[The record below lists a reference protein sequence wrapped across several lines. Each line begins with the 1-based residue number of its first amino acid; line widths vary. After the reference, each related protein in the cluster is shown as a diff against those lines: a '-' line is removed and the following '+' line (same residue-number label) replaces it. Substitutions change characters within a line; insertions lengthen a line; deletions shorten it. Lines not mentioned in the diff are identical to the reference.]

1 MDEEEDYSILLYEN
15 DEKLIIIR
23 IFLCLKRK
31 VIGGDEDC
39 ERNPMMLPE
48 SNRIKVPMEDQ
59 EDNWAKEKVFQSIAI
74 NNSLF

>member
-1 MDEEEDYSILLYEN
+1 MLFKI
-15 DEKLIIIR
+15 DEKLIIIK
-23 IFLCLKRK
+23 IFLCSKCK

-59 EDNWAKEKVFQSIAI
+59 EDNWAKEEVFKSIAI
-74 NNSLF
+74 II